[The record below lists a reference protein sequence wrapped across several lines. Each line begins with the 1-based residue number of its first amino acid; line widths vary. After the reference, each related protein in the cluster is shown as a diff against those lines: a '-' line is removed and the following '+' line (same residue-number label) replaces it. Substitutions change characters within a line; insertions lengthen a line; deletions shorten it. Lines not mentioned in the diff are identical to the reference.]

1 MQSITKPPITQS
13 QLAKIATKHF
23 GAFPN
28 VIEEL
33 TDGWFNAAFLFVYP
47 ATKYVLKVAPPEDVK
62 VLRYEQNLMAAEV
75 GAMVE
80 VKAKTNLP
88 VPAVIAYDRTGEE
101 VDSSYFLAECVPGV
115 PLEKAREGLTKEV
128 KDSVDRQIGTCLR
141 SLHTI
146 DGSGFGTYNDP
157 SHSSW
162 YDAFGFLLEN
172 LRRDQVDAEIGL
184 PSVTFEAARPHLD
197 SLKEV
202 STPTM
207 VHWDLWDPNVFIDP
221 QSGTV
226 TGLID
231 FERALWADPL
241 MEGNF
246 KRPSPSLLTGY
257 GDPILESPGA
267 AARRALYDH
276 YLSLIMVIETTYRG
290 FDAEHEK
297 MSRSMLDQSITALDS
312 LP

>member
-23 GAFPN
+23 GAVPN
-28 VIEEL
+28 AIKEL

-80 VKAKTNLP
+80 VKAKTSLP
-88 VPAVIAYDRTGEE
+88 VPAVIAYDRTREE
-101 VDSSYFLAECVPGV
+101 VDSDYFLAECVQGI
-115 PLEKAREGLTKEV
+115 PLEKVREGLTDEI
-128 KDSVDRQIGTCLR
+128 KDSVDRQIGTLLR

-146 DGSGFGTYNDP
+146 DGIGFGTYNGP
-157 SHSSW
+157 NHLSW
-162 YDAFGFLLEN
+162 GDAFGFLLDN
-172 LRRDQVDAEIGL
+172 LRRDQVDADIEL
-184 PSVTFEAARPHLD
+184 PSGTFEAACRHLD

-207 VHWDLWDPNVFIDP
+207 IHWDLWDPNVFIDP
-221 QSGTV
+221 HSGTV

-246 KRPSPSLLTGY
+246 KRPSPSLLAGY

-267 AARRALYDH
+267 AARRALYDL
-276 YLSLIMVIETTYRG
+276 YLALVMVIETTYRD
-290 FDAEHEK
+290 FDAEHER
-297 MSRSMLDQSITALDS
+297 MSRNMLDQSIAALDS